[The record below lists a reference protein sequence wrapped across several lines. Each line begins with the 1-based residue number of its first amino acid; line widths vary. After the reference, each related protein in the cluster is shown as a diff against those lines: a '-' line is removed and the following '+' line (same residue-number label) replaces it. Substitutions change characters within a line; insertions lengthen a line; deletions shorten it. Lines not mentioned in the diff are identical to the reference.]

1 MDKRRFFSFFLLIL
15 LLSSFISGCAGVSRI
30 DDFFSNDEYLQHG
43 KIIDFAL
50 FFVMFFALSYLG
62 LTKVWGEGYGKPGTG
77 KGAIVALSI
86 ALSLALAFALVT
98 QTRFSITTIFP
109 MAKAVFFLIMT
120 FLLAGLIIHSKVF
133 GEGTAG
139 KVIAFIISALAI
151 YLVVSIGTHM
161 VCQMSDNMDDPA
173 CKSDFFNAMFET
185 LGRWFGI
192 DSWTSAGR
200 EAARGGPGGG
210 VAPTGPTAPG
220 APAAA
225 PTGPVEGGCRLD
237 ITFDVGSATSLTSA
251 APIAEYVKSVKAM
264 GKTKVIIHGY
274 ASMEGGERYNFGLGG
289 ARGRTIANMI
299 TAADPSITTSV
310 DSGGATDVFDSANYP
325 PNRRVVLVTEN
336 IGKSIMPS
344 PAPFSAFN
352 CPTPTTPQV
361 CGDHVVE
368 GNEECDGNDDS
379 KCPKACQSNCTCP
392 VAAAP
397 TPTPSMS
404 GTCGNDKKEGSEQCD
419 GTDASACPGK
429 CVAVGQPQNCTC
441 PAAAGVI
448 PPTCKNKLNDANEV
462 CDPTAPDD
470 KCPDTQHCSDDCTK
484 CVPGPATAAT
494 GGGGGWFHWWYLLFL
509 LLIPLAFVGYRVG
522 YHEVQRYKYGKH
534 IGGINDELLK
544 LIRLAKDTL
553 AAVTQNIKKND
564 LSDDEKA
571 LFGDAV
577 RYGSMGLRKR
587 IERNLGPAGIN
598 SVVFAPYLTADQ
610 RKQLIEGVFA
620 YVKAMRKAKHIVE
633 WKVKYWFW
641 PKLRTL
647 NKMKEGLIKA
657 KVTPI
662 LHEDKSVT
670 FRYYHRTGYPGT
682 PPVSNPHL
690 VKLLLRPAGGAP
702 AAIQSFDLDPV
713 NRGRKIWSFKT
724 TPLADG
730 DYEYVFE
737 VLPIATVPPGAVA
750 RLIDEHNWKKT
761 GNDNLTDWSKVTV
774 KDVEDIVDEMIPRAP
789 VT

>member
-173 CKSDFFNAMFET
+173 CKSDFFNAIYT
-185 LGRWFGI
+185 VLGRWFGF
-192 DSWTSAGR
+192 G
-200 EAARGGPGGG
+200 EGAAPGGAGGPGGPG
-210 VAPTGPTAPG
+210 AGGAPTGPTGPG
-220 APAAA
+220 APTA
-225 PTGPVEGGCRLD
+225 PTGSIQGGCRLD
-237 ITFDVGSATSLTSA
+237 ILFPHDSSVPSTGAGQLQAYATSAKALGAQTIYVYGFASNEGSASHNA
-251 APIAEYVKSVKAM
+251 ALSKDRANGIVEEIKKIDPKINVKPYSK
-264 GKTKVIIHGY
+264 
-274 ASMEGGERYNFGLGG
+274 GETGRFGP
-289 ARGRTIANMI
+289 
-299 TAADPSITTSV
+299 DEE
-310 DSGGATDVFDSANYP
+310 
-325 PNRRVVLVTEN
+325 NRRVVVSTQYA
-336 IGKSIMPS
+336 ISSFM
-344 PAPFSAFN
+344 
-352 CPTPTTPQV
+352 PTPGVGSLWNCTPQEQAGAAPPVPPGCGNNNTDAGETCDPPGSECGSGLV
-361 CGDHVVE
+361 CDAKCQCVNKE
-368 GNEECDGNDDS
+368 SECGNGVAEKPMEACDTKAADSCPAGQHCADDCS
-379 KCPKACQSNCTCP
+379 KC
-392 VAAAP
+392 
-397 TPTPSMS
+397 
-404 GTCGNDKKEGSEQCD
+404 E
-419 GTDASACPGK
+419 
-429 CVAVGQPQNCTC
+429 
-441 PAAAGVI
+441 
-448 PPTCKNKLNDANEV
+448 
-462 CDPTAPDD
+462 
-470 KCPDTQHCSDDCTK
+470 
-484 CVPGPATAAT
+484 PGPAPAAVQPKKAE
-494 GGGGGWFHWWYLLFL
+494 GGGGWFHWWYLLFL

-522 YHEVQRYKYGKH
+522 HHEVQRYKYGKH

-598 SVVFAPYLTADQ
+598 SVVFAPYLTAAQ
-610 RKQLIEGVFA
+610 RKQLIEGVYA

-670 FRYYHRTGYPGT
+670 FRYYHRRGYTGT
-682 PPVSNPHL
+682 PAVSKPEL
-690 VKLLLRPAGGAP
+690 VKLLLRPVGGAP
-702 AAIQSFDLDPV
+702 AAVQTFDMDPV

-730 DYEYVFE
+730 EYEYAFE
-737 VLPIATVPPGAVA
+737 VLSAPVPPGVVT
-750 RLIDEHNWKKT
+750 RLLDEHNWKRT
-761 GNDNLTDWSKVTV
+761 GNNNLTDWSQFTV

-789 VT
+789 TT